1 MMANKTSKWESSLS
15 NGVRGVAFI
24 DFNCG
29 KNVYKTSQSAI
40 APAKMVKIELW
51 YGLGNFWIK
60 KKYTCYYMLTMLAF
74 VFLSIWSWISI
85 EGLEKC
91 KI

>member
-29 KNVYKTSQSAI
+29 TNVYKTSQSAI
-40 APAKMVKIELW
+40 APAKNGQNRKMV
-51 YGLGNFWIK
+51 GLR
-60 KKYTCYYMLTMLAF
+60 
-74 VFLSIWSWISI
+74 
-85 EGLEKC
+85 
-91 KI
+91 